1 MTAYTVALAS
11 SGVDVRE
18 RVRFRGLLREGGRVT
33 GVQTS
38 AGPVTA
44 GSVVLTGGPKL
55 AEVGRLAGLRI
66 PVGGARHQVAVTE
79 PHPDLHRSRV
89 PMVFD
94 LPSGLYWRPEEGGLL
109 FGMSN
114 PQEPP
119 GWAQAVD
126 EPYLARMRSRLNQL
140 VPVTAGLGLRRV
152 WAATIEYTPDHLPIA
167 GPALGPDGSALP
179 GVFVATA
186 AGHGMM
192 CGPGVA
198 RTVADLVLT
207 GFSDVVDTAGLGLD
221 RFDEQGRSK
230 LSADPIALPFP
241 EQAYPDTLS
250 IP

>member
-1 MTAYTVALAS
+1 
-11 SGVDVRE
+11 
-18 RVRFRGLLREGGRVT
+18 
-33 GVQTS
+33 
-38 AGPVTA
+38 
-44 GSVVLTGGPKL
+44 
-55 AEVGRLAGLRI
+55 
-66 PVGGARHQVAVTE
+66 
-79 PHPDLHRSRV
+79 
-89 PMVFD
+89 
-94 LPSGLYWRPEEGGLL
+94 
-109 FGMSN
+109 
-114 PQEPP
+114 
-119 GWAQAVD
+119 VD
-126 EPYLARMRSRLNQL
+126 EAYLARMRSRLNQL